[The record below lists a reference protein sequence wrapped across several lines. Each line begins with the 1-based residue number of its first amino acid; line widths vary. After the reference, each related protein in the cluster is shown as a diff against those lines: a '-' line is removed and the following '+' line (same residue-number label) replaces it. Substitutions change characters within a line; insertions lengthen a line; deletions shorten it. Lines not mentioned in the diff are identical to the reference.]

1 MHGEAEQFLNVDR
14 VGRNS
19 DAFTGLVGALENV
32 EHDYLRGFAAGI
44 AVSRQQ
50 DVMLT
55 PPGHTGG
62 PTSPDP
68 PLGRLARASLLDGS

>member
-1 MHGEAEQFLNVDR
+1 MHAEAEQFLNVDR

-50 DVMLT
+50 
-55 PPGHTGG
+55 
-62 PTSPDP
+62 TSW
-68 PLGRLARASLLDGS
+68 